1 LPPNLVNCKGFSGS
15 IYAVYF
21 QLINFETMYCDLY
34 DKEIDGKD
42 KCATCCFCLTDK
54 SKSELKQVHD
64 AIKAKKKRSK
74 VEVWQSV
81 AVALSGILPS
91 IK

>member
-1 LPPNLVNCKGFSGS
+1 
-15 IYAVYF
+15 
-21 QLINFETMYCDLY
+21 MYCDLY

-42 KCATCCFCLTDK
+42 KCATCCFRLADR

-74 VEVWQSV
+74 VEAWQSV
-81 AVALSGILPS
+81 AVALSGVLPS